1 MYVPQM
7 ISNVKMRRG
16 GSEKFNRAFRL
27 MINMSHFL
35 VKIFTFQPKI
45 KESVFTEDVIRTLQV
60 KRNDILES
68 KPNDINYT
76 D

>member
-1 MYVPQM
+1 
-7 ISNVKMRRG
+7 
-16 GSEKFNRAFRL
+16 
-27 MINMSHFL
+27 MSHFL

-68 KPNDINYT
+68 KPSDINYT